1 VETTVTRFL
10 SERSISYRINS
21 HPTAAFS
28 CRDVARER
36 KLRLSQIVK
45 CMVAADVGNGLHVML
60 IPGDRMLKLRRVRA
74 LAGGMK
80 IELVPPEKL
89 ASEYGVLVGAISPT
103 EFFGRARIY
112 IDQTVLKEEEVDISS
127 GDPRAGIGLSS
138 RDLAEVLS
146 ATRCDIIS
154 TSGPRS

>member
-1 VETTVTRFL
+1 
-10 SERSISYRINS
+10 
-21 HPTAAFS
+21 
-28 CRDVARER
+28 
-36 KLRLSQIVK
+36 
-45 CMVAADVGNGLHVML
+45 MVAADVGNGLHVML